1 MAEALRRRDEI
12 LTAVAFVGQRL
23 LGSADWRDAAPEVL
37 ERLGTAA
44 GASRVFLFEERDAP
58 DGHAVAERVAGWRSE
73 RGVLYTPKAESRPL
87 DWEEYGIVSV
97 LEALRRG
104 ETVKARTGE
113 LPPSW
118 LREQREA
125 QGALAF
131 LLVPVW
137 SGERWWGFLGFDE
150 NVARE
155 WTDSEVQALRA
166 AAGALGEA
174 IRRSAA
180 EERLRESEERLRTL
194 IGASPDPIYLKDGEG
209 RWLIVNRTGLA
220 AFDLVAED
228 WQGKD
233 ELALAGMKP
242 AFRDALLRC
251 RETDE
256 AAWLSGVVSRADE
269 VIPGAGGATG
279 HFDVIKAPTFWPDGR
294 RKVLVVIGRDVTER
308 VRAEEEVHRNA
319 FFDRLTGLPNRAL
332 LLDRLGVSLRR
343 SQARRSGASAVLYVD
358 VDRFKNIN
366 DGLGHRAGDVLLREI
381 PRRLESVLGEE
392 ATISRLGADEFAV
405 VLDDVSGEEDA
416 VRAAERLRRSFAE
429 PFVLQ
434 GQSLHVTASIGIALG
449 RGDETSAEDLLRDAH
464 TALVRAK
471 EAGRNAEALFGEEM
485 HAEIVERLDLE
496 SALRTAVDRGELVLH
511 FQPIVDVTSRSRVA
525 FEALVRWNHPR
536 RGLLLPDEFIALAE
550 ETGLIVPIGRWVLR
564 EACEQVRRWKES
576 SGRWVT
582 VNVNC
587 SPRQL
592 VQPQFPAEV
601 AAILEKTGVPP
612 ASLVIEITE
621 STLVDRPEMATFV
634 LGELRR
640 LGLRI
645 VLDDFGT
652 GYSSLTYLL
661 RFPVDG
667 FKIDRSFVG
676 ALPGGANAAKI
687 AGTLLILAGTLGL
700 TVTAEGVESAEQLE
714 WLRQRGCEMVQ
725 GYYFSRAVAA
735 SEIDA

>member
-1 MAEALRRRDEI
+1 MAQALMRRDAI
-12 LTAVAFVGQRL
+12 LTSVAFAGQRL
-23 LGSADWRDAAPEVL
+23 LRSTDWRDAAPEVL
-37 ERLGTAA
+37 ARLGTAA

-58 DGHAVAERVAGWRSE
+58 DGRAIAERVAGWRSE
-73 RGVLYTPKAESRPL
+73 RGVKYAPKAESRPL
-87 DWEEYGIVSV
+87 DWEEYGIGWIRD
-97 LEALRRG
+97 ALRRG
-104 ETVKARTGE
+104 ETVETRTDE

-131 LLVPVW
+131 LLVPVS

-174 IRRSAA
+174 IRRTAA

-194 IGASPDPIYLKDGEG
+194 VEASPDPIYLKDGEG
-209 RWLIVNRTGLA
+209 RWLIVNRNGLA
-220 AFDLVAED
+220 AFELAGED

-233 ELALAGMKP
+233 ELALAARKP
-242 AFRDALLRC
+242 AFRDALLKC

-256 AAWLSGVVSRADE
+256 AAWLSGSVSRADE
-269 VIPGAGGATG
+269 VIHGPDGGVG

-308 VRAEEEVHRNA
+308 VRAEQEVHRNA

-343 SQARRSGASAVLYVD
+343 TQARRSGASAVLYVD

-381 PRRLESVLGEE
+381 PRRLESALGEE
-392 ATISRLGADEFAV
+392 ATLSRLGADEFAV
-405 VLDDVSGEEDA
+405 VLDDVSGEEEA
-416 VRAAERLRRSFAE
+416 VRTAERLRRSFAE
-429 PFVLQ
+429 PFVVH
-434 GQSLHVTASIGIALG
+434 GQRIHVTASIGIALG
-449 RGDETSAEDLLRDAH
+449 RDDSRSAEDLLRDAH

-471 EAGRNAEALFGEEM
+471 EAGRNAEALFDDEM
-485 HAEIVERLDLE
+485 HAEIVERLELE
-496 SALRTAVDRGELVLH
+496 GALRTAVERGELALH

-525 FEALVRWNHPR
+525 FEALLRWNHPR
-536 RGLLLPDEFIALAE
+536 RGVLLPDDFIDLAE
-550 ETGLIVPIGRWVLR
+550 ETGLIVPIGLWAFR
-564 EACEQVRRWKES
+564 EACEQARRWKET

-582 VNVNC
+582 MNVNC

-612 ASLVIEITE
+612 GSLVVEITE
-621 STLVDRPEMATFV
+621 STLVDRPELATFV

-652 GYSSLTYLL
+652 G
-661 RFPVDG
+661 
-667 FKIDRSFVG
+667 
-676 ALPGGANAAKI
+676 
-687 AGTLLILAGTLGL
+687 
-700 TVTAEGVESAEQLE
+700 
-714 WLRQRGCEMVQ
+714 
-725 GYYFSRAVAA
+725 
-735 SEIDA
+735 